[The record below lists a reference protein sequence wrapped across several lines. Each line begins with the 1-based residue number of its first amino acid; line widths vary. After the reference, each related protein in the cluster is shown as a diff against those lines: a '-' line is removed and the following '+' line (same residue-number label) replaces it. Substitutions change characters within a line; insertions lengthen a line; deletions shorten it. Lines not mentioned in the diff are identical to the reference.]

1 MGRGLHTSRLQIY
14 KTHRGAFSALARLS
28 ALSGQLE
35 PPAVPVARSRRELMS
50 LFVPTPA
57 GRVCE
62 RSVCERSVCER
73 SLCVG
78 CINHVCFHRGKV
90 GRRQVFTLLPSA
102 RQPGFTM
109 LRASSSSLD
118 IFIRDIR
125 IREAPP
131 HLLAKPYAPLRG
143 FQDAPVHPH
152 THPNVNLSPTFSRH
166 HDHSILQHEKLLWV
180 GSELGR
186 DGHMGCVL
194 VCEINCWQVNEFLA
208 P

>member
-57 GRVCE
+57 GR
-62 RSVCERSVCER
+62 VCERSVCER